1 MKHFFIPS
9 VKQIIFLLLSLSLA
23 LFVMVVA
30 FSSCSPN
37 NQTNEDSTVG
47 NTDGDDTGS
56 NRRTTNNDRCTDDVG
71 DKCKGNESCEQVCES
86 IYEEW
91 DAQRSC
97 MDRGDE
103 TVGKLQKIHN
113 RLMGKKAAGFD
124 GGPKVWDALKEITDE
139 EDGVGRDDFK
149 CYLQI
154 GVDKYIDEIKKGLNG
169 SDGSNKRSNLLAVL
183 EWFVKGDKEA
193 GEVLSELSAGDDIL
207 EALLLALAGKGDV
220 DGPPQNANKDC
231 ITGSDYEPTTTTC
244 ASDTQN
250 PRRNNW
256 YLDLDNSNSKEL
268 NVCISS
274 TESRKIQLDSDDK
287 KLYQALSCFH
297 PEDNINDNI
306 FSYSAE
312 EENEHIF
319 ELAFELLNGICN
331 NIKSSKDN
339 GQDKACARALM
350 CWTAWQNQCTTRSKG
365 CEGNPNQDNDLWDSA
380 KEHSSSLQKSSG
392 SDYDKCRVEDFA
404 DFF

>member
-1 MKHFFIPS
+1 
-9 VKQIIFLLLSLSLA
+9 
-23 LFVMVVA
+23 MVVA

-47 NTDGDDTGS
+47 NTDGDDTGG
-56 NRRTTNNDRCTDDVG
+56 NRRTTNNDRCDDNVG
-71 DKCKGNESCEQVCES
+71 DKCKGNESCEQVCEN
-86 IYEEW
+86 IYNVW

-113 RLMGKKAAGFD
+113 RLMGKKANTPNAEERNSRA
-124 GGPKVWDALKEITDE
+124 VWNSLIEITDE

-154 GVDKYIDEIKKGLNG
+154 GVDKYIDEIKKGLRPDENAERR
-169 SDGSNKRSNLLAVL
+169 NNLLVTL

-193 GEVLSELSAGDDIL
+193 GEILSELSAGDDIL
-207 EALLLALAGKGDV
+207 EALLLTLADGASGDASN
-220 DGPPQNANKDC
+220 GGLEKSKDC
-231 ITGSDYEPTTTTC
+231 ITGLYEPNC
-244 ASDTQN
+244 SGDN
-250 PRRNNW
+250 PDIDNW
-256 YLDLDNSNSKEL
+256 HLVNSNLK
-268 NVCISS
+268 VCIKTGGDVEDRTIELHS
-274 TESRKIQLDSDDK
+274 EDK
-287 KLYQALSCFH
+287 ELYQALSCFH
-297 PEDNINDNI
+297 KGAINGKNI
-306 FSYSAE
+306 FSYSAK

-319 ELAFELLNGICN
+319 DLAFELLNGICN

-350 CWTAWQNQCTTRSKG
+350 CWTNWQNECSDRGKSCDK
-365 CEGNPNQDNDLWDSA
+365 NQRENSDLWDSA
-380 KEHSSSLQKSSG
+380 KEHSSSLEKSG
-392 SDYDKCRVEDFA
+392 SSDYNKCSAEDFA